1 MEPNNQKP
9 THQSQVSS
17 PCPVQSY
24 ISFVINADIEQPP
37 QEPSAVLESLSRL
50 HDATSEL
57 IKSLQQVLEAIS
69 QLEKTVIHM

>member
-1 MEPNNQKP
+1 MEPNNQK
-9 THQSQVSS
+9 TTQQSQVIS

-24 ISFVINADIEQPP
+24 MSLMINADIEQPP
-37 QEPSAVLESLSRL
+37 RDPSAVLESLSRL

-57 IKSLQQVLEAIS
+57 IKSLQEVLEATS